1 LDLSVAKKLLT
12 ASTSSTMVTMLLEN
26 TSRHAMIERMRMRLR
41 PMKTSDEQKVRSN
54 AGEGENPV
62 TYMREEEAL
71 RVYMIVARS

>member
-26 TSRHAMIERMRMRLR
+26 TSRHAMIERMRMRFR

-54 AGEGENPV
+54 AGEGENLV

>member
-26 TSRHAMIERMRMRLR
+26 TSRQAMMERMRTRFR
-41 PMKTSDEQKVRSN
+41 PMKTSDEQKVGSD
-54 AGEGENPV
+54 AGEGEKVV